1 MDFSKFP
8 KMEFPKM
15 GNTVSDLANQTRS
28 YFGHL
33 IGSKSI

>member
-1 MDFSKFP
+1 MDFSKVP

-28 YFGHL
+28 HFDL
-33 IGSKSI
+33 KK